1 MVWLLG
7 NATRFDVRG
16 WEHYRRARQRGPV
29 IHCFWHNQLLLA
41 TYFWRRSDIAALTS
55 RHLDGEFVSRVI
67 CRFGNWAVRGSSSRG
82 GARALLQLKRHV
94 EKGLNVAF
102 AADGPRGP
110 RYRVKAGPVWLA
122 QKTGLRVLPFHIEP
136 RHFREMDT
144 WDAFR
149 IPRPFTSAVVQIGPP
164 VLLTGVSSAEGLRL
178 LQEGMDRTSRAAR
191 KAEPEPKQ
199 EKK

>member
-7 NATRFDVRG
+7 KVTRFDVRG
-16 WEHYRRARQRGPV
+16 WDHYRQARQSGPV
-29 IHCFWHNQLLLA
+29 IHCFWHNQLLLS
-41 TYFWRRSDIAALTS
+41 TYFWRCSNITALTS

-67 CRFGNWAVRGSSSRG
+67 CRFGNRAVRGSSSRG
-82 GARALLQLKRHV
+82 GVGALLQLKRQLENGV
-94 EKGLNVAF
+94 NVAF

-122 QKTGLRVLPFHIEP
+122 QKMGLSILPFHIEP
-136 RHFREMDT
+136 QHFRELDT
-144 WDAFR
+144 WDGFR
-149 IPRPFTSAVVQIGPP
+149 IPRPFTSVVVQIGPP
-164 VLLTGVSSAEGLRL
+164 VLLTGVSGAEGLCL

-191 KAEPEPKQ
+191 TGQLAPRQ